1 MARQVLKIEIE
12 SSNTSAMC
20 FHPFKQLL
28 TTVDGRGV
36 VRVINYSLLPTDS
49 KLILDARAV
58 VNRFHLAR
66 GAPICWCRAVRCSA
80 ALRLCKRLDKTLQV
94 LQKTMRRAA
103 AL

>member
-1 MARQVLKIEIE
+1 MVCMLARQVLKIEIE

-66 GAPICWCRAVRCSA
+66 GALFVWSHGASAVP
-80 ALRLCKRLDKTLQV
+80 
-94 LQKTMRRAA
+94 
-103 AL
+103 

>member
-1 MARQVLKIEIE
+1 MLKIEIE

-66 GAPICWCRAVRCSA
+66 GALTGMAHAVVASA
-80 ALRLCKRLDKTLQV
+80 ADLTCNPSTN
-94 LQKTMRRAA
+94 A
-103 AL
+103 

>member
-1 MARQVLKIEIE
+1 VLKIEIE

-20 FHPFKQLL
+20 FHPFKPLL

-36 VRVINYSLLPTDS
+36 VRVINYSMLPTDS

-66 GAPICWCRAVRCSA
+66 GALVHAEVYREWSSCTQTSELLAVVVRA
-80 ALRLCKRLDKTLQV
+80 
-94 LQKTMRRAA
+94 
-103 AL
+103 